1 MQMEVFTPEA
11 PQQHRKP
18 GQGRG
23 AGSISSLLPGI
34 RNHLLVLISDL
45 EPQNHIF
52 LGEIIVPPTVGP
64 PFLGLSTFLPSFLG
78 TLEDFKAGYICLI
91 FHTA

>member
-1 MQMEVFTPEA
+1 VQMEVFTPEA

-23 AGSISSLLPGI
+23 AGSVSSLLCGI

-52 LGEIIVPPTVGP
+52 LGEIYCAPNSWSSFSGAEH
-64 PFLGLSTFLPSFLG
+64 FLALSFGNT
-78 TLEDFKAGYICLI
+78 
-91 FHTA
+91 